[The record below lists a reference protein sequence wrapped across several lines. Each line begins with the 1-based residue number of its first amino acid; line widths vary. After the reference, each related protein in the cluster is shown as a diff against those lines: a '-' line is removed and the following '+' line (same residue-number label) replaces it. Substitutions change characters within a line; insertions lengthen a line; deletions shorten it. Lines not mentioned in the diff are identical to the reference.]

1 MKTHFT
7 FEFVEYLSGHWL
19 ECGKEVLLPNRLDT
33 FQCVSSI
40 KDLVIFSSVNNRNL
54 VTAGLANYAETF
66 KLRHFKIIS
75 IDRVFESAANDK
87 YVLLGPRKDKGV
99 LIDDFRWSKVL
110 IPWHDMLLLLV
121 PKNNYSEYIVM
132 SIYVVIF
139 TKCINSMQVMAVR
152 QK

>member
-1 MKTHFT
+1 M
-7 FEFVEYLSGHWL
+7 
-19 ECGKEVLLPNRLDT
+19 
-33 FQCVSSI
+33 
-40 KDLVIFSSVNNRNL
+40 IFSSVNNRNL

-87 YVLLGPRKDKGV
+87 YVLLGSRKDKGV

-139 TKCINSMQVMAVR
+139 TKCIN
-152 QK
+152 